1 MSAAEILEELAAAGV
16 ALELS
21 ADGRLTAPAGVLTD
35 TQRIAIKAH
44 RAEIVQA
51 LSAAPAQN
59 WKALAR
65 IYHAHHFT
73 PCPHCIAAGLNPN
86 LERCPVGAMLWR
98 AYQDAPDISDSEQ
111 ANNDET

>member
-65 IYHAHHFT
+65 IYHAHHF
-73 PCPHCIAAGLNPN
+73 IAAGLNPN